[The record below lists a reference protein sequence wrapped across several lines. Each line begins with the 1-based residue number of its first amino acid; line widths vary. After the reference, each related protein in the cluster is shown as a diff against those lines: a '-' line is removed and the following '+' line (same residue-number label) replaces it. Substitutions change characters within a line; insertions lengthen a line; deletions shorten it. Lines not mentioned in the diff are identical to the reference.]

1 MRSSLVVEPMEV
13 LYEMV
18 PYDDRLPSAAAGE
31 EAPQSGDEQTGAGGA
46 LAKLRGNLG
55 AEAPTSGVLGGLTKA
70 VMSDG
75 DLQRAIVGQGSVS
88 LPDVGTWGV
97 QPGGDTSPLWSDE
110 AKGLG
115 FRQVLL
121 PLSRQQLLATR
132 YLKRV
137 RSATIWD
144 AATQQLSTQRPFE
157 GAIRIGCGRKLKS
170 ADMFDGVRKRK
181 LRPLFCML
189 PLTSAAPRSLTLI
202 ARCFGTGS
210 ASGQRECKLCPDFS
224 ADARLV
230 AA

>member
-13 LYEMV
+13 LHQMV
-18 PYDDRLPSAAAGE
+18 PTNPATGEPPAGE
-31 EAPQSGDEQTGAGGA
+31 EAPQSDEQTGAGGA

-110 AKGLG
+110 ARGLG
-115 FRQVLL
+115 FGQVLL

-137 RSATIWD
+137 RSATTWD

-157 GAIRIGCGRKLKS
+157 GAIRIGSGRKLKS
-170 ADMFDGVRKRK
+170 ADMFDGVCFP
-181 LRPLFCML
+181 PLL
-189 PLTSAAPRSLTLI
+189 S
-202 ARCFGTGS
+202 ARC
-210 ASGQRECKLCPDFS
+210 L
-224 ADARLV
+224 
-230 AA
+230 